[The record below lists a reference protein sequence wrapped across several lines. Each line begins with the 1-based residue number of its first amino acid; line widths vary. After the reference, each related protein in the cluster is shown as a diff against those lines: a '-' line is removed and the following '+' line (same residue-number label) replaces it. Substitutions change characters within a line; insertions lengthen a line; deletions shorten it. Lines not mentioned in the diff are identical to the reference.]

1 MQLQINEESLPVYE
15 ALASKTRI
23 KIIQLLSKKKMNVK
37 DLAKELGV
45 SSAITTMHVK
55 KLEEANIIKTE
66 KVGQQKISSL
76 RVDKIDI
83 SFPEK
88 IFNAF
93 DTKETSIPIGH
104 YTNYAIEP
112 TCGLATIHDFI
123 GKVDEP
129 RYFMD
134 PRRMDARI
142 LWFTSGFVEY
152 QAPNFLNTEDT
163 LEMLEVSV
171 EISSEFP
178 F

>member
-1 MQLQINEESLPVYE
+1 M
-15 ALASKTRI
+15 SKI
-23 KIIQLLSKKKMNVK
+23 WQKNLSEQCYHDDAREKARGSKHHQNRK
-37 DLAKELGV
+37 
-45 SSAITTMHVK
+45 SRTT
-55 KLEEANIIKTE
+55 
-66 KVGQQKISSL
+66 KISSL

-178 F
+178 FQMTIGLQISLSA

>member
-23 KIIQLLSKKKMNVK
+23 RIIQLLSKKKMNVK

-88 IFNAF
+88 YSMLLIR
-93 DTKETSIPIGH
+93 KKH
-104 YTNYAIEP
+104 RY
-112 TCGLATIHDFI
+112 LLVTIQI
-123 GKVDEP
+123 
-129 RYFMD
+129 M
-134 PRRMDARI
+134 
-142 LWFTSGFVEY
+142 
-152 QAPNFLNTEDT
+152 QLNQHA
-163 LEMLEVSV
+163 V
-171 EISSEFP
+171 
-178 F
+178 

>member
-76 RVDKIDI
+76 V
-83 SFPEK
+83 
-88 IFNAF
+88 
-93 DTKETSIPIGH
+93 SIKSILVFQKKYSMLLIRKKH
-104 YTNYAIEP
+104 RY
-112 TCGLATIHDFI
+112 LLVTIQI
-123 GKVDEP
+123 
-129 RYFMD
+129 M
-134 PRRMDARI
+134 
-142 LWFTSGFVEY
+142 
-152 QAPNFLNTEDT
+152 QLNQHA
-163 LEMLEVSV
+163 V
-171 EISSEFP
+171 
-178 F
+178 